1 MTFLTGKHLDRRTLL
16 KGVGAAIALP
26 ALDAMRPALAAPA
39 KAARQALR
47 IAVVYVPNGIV
58 MKDWKP
64 ADTGKDFAYS
74 RILKPLEPFRED
86 INLISGLANLA
97 AGKARGGGHAKA
109 TGSFLS
115 GSEPKYTAGADVRAG
130 VTFDQIAAKKW
141 AAETRV
147 ASLQIGCEDARM
159 VGNCDT
165 GSSCAYTNTL
175 SWKDAD
181 TPLAVEVNPRSVFER
196 LFGAV
201 DPSLPAEVRARR
213 ALYRK
218 SILDATKENAE
229 RLNNDLGSADRR
241 KMDEYLTGIREVETR
256 IAAAEKDPVTPPI
269 DKPAGIPFDYAEYVK
284 LMFDLQAIAFQADLT
299 RVSTMMLGREG
310 SVRTYPEIGVPD
322 PHHPLT
328 HHRGHPDF
336 IEKVAKIN
344 CFHAG
349 LFAHFLQR
357 LKSISD
363 GEGTLLDNSAI
374 LYGSALSDGNAHSNL
389 DLPLL
394 LAGRAGG
401 IRGGQYV
408 AAPARTPVANLF
420 VQILNRSG
428 IETPSFADSTG
439 QLELSA
445 GA

>member
-16 KGVGAAIALP
+16 KGVGAALALP
-26 ALDAMRPALAAPA
+26 ALDAMRPAMAAA
-39 KAARQALR
+39 TKGGKQALR

-64 ADTGKDFAYS
+64 AVGKDFVFT

-86 INLISGLANLA
+86 ITVLSGLANHA
-97 AGKARGGGHAKA
+97 ANKARGGGHAKA

-115 GSEPKYTAGADVRAG
+115 GTPPKYTAGADVRAG
-130 VTFDQIAAKKW
+130 VTFDQIAAQHW
-141 AAETRV
+141 ASETRV
-147 ASLQIGCEDARM
+147 PSLQIGCEDARM

-165 GSSCAYTNTL
+165 GSSCAYTNSL
-175 SWKDAD
+175 SWKNPE

-196 LFGAV
+196 LFGAA
-201 DPSLPAEVRARR
+201 DPSLSPEVRARR

-218 SILDATKENAE
+218 SILDLTRGTTQRLIAE
-229 RLNNDLGSADRR
+229 LGPSDQRR
-241 KMDEYLTGIREVETR
+241 MDEYLTGIREVEKR
-256 IAAAEKDPVTPPI
+256 IEASANDPVTPPAE
-269 DKPAGIPFDYAEYVK
+269 KPSGIPFEYTEYVK

-336 IEKVAKIN
+336 IEKVTRIN
-344 CFHAG
+344 CFHVE
-349 LFAHFLQR
+349 LFAGFVER
-357 LKSISD
+357 LKATPD
-363 GEGTLLDNSAI
+363 GDGSLLDHSAI
-374 LYGSALSDGNAHSNL
+374 LYGSALSDGNAHSNS

-394 LAGRAGG
+394 VAGHAGG
-401 IRGGQYV
+401 LRGGRHI
-408 AAPARTPVANLF
+408 ASEARTPVSNLF
-420 VQILNRSG
+420 VQLMNSVG
-428 IETPSFADSTG
+428 VGTG
-439 QLELSA
+439 
-445 GA
+445 